1 MFKNAYEVSKKFTLP
16 MIVSV
21 RYYDKTVEGGLGA
34 FVIINDEGWL
44 MTAAHNLLPFFVFD
58 QSQKEIKEYDKKVD
72 EINSNKQIK
81 VSQRKALARKMKPNP
96 KWVTAFSI
104 DFLGLGQV
112 NILENHIY
120 PEHDIAF
127 LRVESTLL
135 KNFTDYP
142 KIIDPE
148 LIKYGTS
155 LLKMGFPFTQVSPTF
170 DEKTNLF
177 EIKDLDSIPFFPIEG
192 IYTRDMYSGKTQD
205 ESMDILFLETSSPGL
220 KGQSGG
226 PICDTEGNIYAIQSQ
241 NITMPMGF
249 KGTVNEGKKTTE
261 SDQFLNLGIGVHPR
275 TIGTL
280 LNKHNIKFDKA

>member
-34 FVIINDEGWL
+34 FVIINDDGWL
-44 MTAAHNLLPFFVFD
+44 MTAAHNLFPFFAFD
-58 QSQKEIKEYDKKVD
+58 QSQKEIKEFDEKV
-72 EINSNKQIK
+72 ERINSNKKIK
-81 VSQRKALARKMKPNP
+81 ESQRKALARKIKPNL
-96 KWVTAFSI
+96 KWITAFSV
-104 DFLGLGQV
+104 DFGLGQV
-112 NILENHIY
+112 SVLEDYIY

-127 LRVESTLL
+127 LRVDSDLF
-135 KNFTDYP
+135 KRFTVYP
-142 KIIDPE
+142 KIIDPNS
-148 LIKYGTS
+148 IINGTS
-155 LLKMGFPFTQVSPTF
+155 LLKMGFPFTEINPVF
-170 DEKTNLF
+170 DEEKNIFDITHV
-177 EIKDLDSIPFFPIEG
+177 ESVPFFPIDG
-192 IYTRDMYSGKTQD
+192 IYTRNINNGMAQD
-205 ESMDILFLETSSPGL
+205 ESMEILFLETSSPGL
-220 KGQSGG
+220 RGQSGG

-275 TIGTL
+275 TIVTL